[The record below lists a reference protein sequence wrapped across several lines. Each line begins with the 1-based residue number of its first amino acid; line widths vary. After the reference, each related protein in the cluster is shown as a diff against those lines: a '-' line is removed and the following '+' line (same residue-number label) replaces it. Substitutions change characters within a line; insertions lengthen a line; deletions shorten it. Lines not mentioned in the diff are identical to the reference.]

1 MLKASLIVAL
11 AARTASA
18 DETIVIVDDAAARDR
33 QRHLDDAPFV
43 TVLHPDDDL
52 GATASVA
59 DAVATSAGALSRSLG
74 GLGNFQSISV
84 RGQAPGQTEVLV
96 DGVPLARLAQ
106 VTTDLSRFQLDDFG
120 QVDFYR
126 GAVPVAL
133 GGAGVGGALDL
144 VTRLGPDAN
153 GDRFRASL
161 GMGSF
166 GARHA
171 RVHYG
176 DDHGSVQSST
186 TIDYVAADGNYS
198 YFDNHGTLL
207 NKLDDTYATRQNNG
221 FSQLDAASR
230 VGTADTAGGVR
241 LAYKDQGLPGSIA
254 QPALHAKLRTV
265 DAIADAHVDDIHA
278 FALVEAQRLRD
289 PDGELGLGA
298 QDRDYLTLSAGAN
311 AAHHV
316 AIGAHRLTA
325 GAELRADRFS
335 DGMTEGDR
343 EGGALHAAFDANLS
357 HDLVVTPAVRLDL
370 LHTRPT
376 PSDFTTM
383 PSESRWD
390 VVPSPRMTAR
400 LTVSDDVA
408 LKGSGGWYVRMPT
421 LLELFGDRGFVLGSP
436 DLRPERGPSAD
447 LGGVWSPVSS
457 VGPVDRILVEVDG
470 FATRAHDTIAIVST
484 VGYTQR
490 AMNIGDTETYGAEA
504 IAACRIAK
512 RVSLTASY
520 TRLET
525 AQISGDP
532 NLAGKPIPRDP
543 AHVLYAKADV
553 ALPWL
558 TVWGDVSYQSDS
570 NLDPAA
576 LGVVPARALVGVGAR
591 VPIAAG
597 FAAVLSVDNLLD
609 ARISELPLSPAPSPT
624 FTTSPVALG
633 DVAGFPLPGRSFYL
647 TLQWSHR

>member
-11 AARTASA
+11 SARAAFA

-74 GLGNFQSISV
+74 GLGAFQSISV

-153 GDRFRASL
+153 GDRWRASL

-186 TIDYVAADGNYS
+186 TIDYVAANGDYR

-207 NKLDDTYATRQNNG
+207 NKTDDTYETRQNNS
-221 FSQLDAASR
+221 FTQLDAASR
-230 VGTADTAGGVR
+230 VGTNDAAGGLR

-254 QPALHAKLRTV
+254 QPSLHANLRTA
-265 DAIADAHVDDIHA
+265 DAIADARAEDVHVY
-278 FALVEAQRLRD
+278 ALVEAQRLRD
-289 PDGELGLGA
+289 PDGELGLGM

-311 AAHHV
+311 
-316 AIGAHRLTA
+316 GALHTHGLTA

-335 DGMTEGDR
+335 DGMVEGDR
-343 EGGALHAAFDANLS
+343 AGGALLASYDANLS
-357 HDLVVTPAVRLDL
+357 HDLIVTPAVRLDL

-376 PSDFTTM
+376 PTPLSTEIA
-383 PSESRWD
+383 PPRWD
-390 VVPSPRMTAR
+390 AVPSPRVTAR
-400 LTVSDDVA
+400 LMVRDDIA

-457 VGPVDRILVEVDG
+457 LGPIDRILVEVDG

-490 AMNIGDTETYGAEA
+490 AMNIGDTQTYGAEA
-504 IAACRIAK
+504 IASARIK
-512 RVSLTASY
+512 PVTLTASY
-520 TRLET
+520 TRLESE
-525 AQISGDP
+525 QVSGDP

-543 AHVLYAKADV
+543 THVLYAKADV
-553 ALPWL
+553 ALPWFIA
-558 TVWGDVSYQSDS
+558 WGDVSYQSDA
-570 NLDPAA
+570 NLDPAG
-576 LGVVPARALVGVGAR
+576 LGVSPGRALVGVGAK
-591 VPIAAG
+591 VPITAG
-597 FAAVLSVDNLLD
+597 FALIATIDNLLD
-609 ARISELPLSPAPSPT
+609 ARISDLPLNPPPSPT
-624 FTTSPVALG
+624 FTTSPIALG